1 MKGISLI
8 RRAAALVLMVAP
20 LPAAAQNI
28 EWIGTVP
35 LVEEARE
42 GLELRLRTDRAD
54 DKLGQAGIMRG
65 ICNHFLPAAVPL
77 VRERT
82 VVTEPEFVSLTIVTR
97 NWEMVLGA
105 GGYWQATY
113 DIEDLS
119 CGREHMASARWS
131 GGPGFLTR

>member
-1 MKGISLI
+1 M
-8 RRAAALVLMVAP
+8 AAP

-42 GLELRLRTDRAD
+42 GFELRLRTDRAD
-54 DKLGQAGIMRG
+54 DKLGQAGVMRG

-82 VVTEPEFVSLTIVTR
+82 VVTKPEFVALTIVTR
-97 NWEMVLGA
+97 SWEMVLGA
-105 GGYWQATY
+105 GGRWQATY

-119 CGREHMASARWS
+119 CGREQSASARWS
-131 GGPGFLTR
+131 GDPMFLTR